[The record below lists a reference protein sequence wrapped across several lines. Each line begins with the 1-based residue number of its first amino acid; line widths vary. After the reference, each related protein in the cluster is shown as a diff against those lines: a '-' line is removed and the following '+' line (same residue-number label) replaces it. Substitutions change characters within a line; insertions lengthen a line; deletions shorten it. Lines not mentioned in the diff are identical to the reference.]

1 MCECEWD
8 VTESGVGREYSEV
21 LSKKKTVEDV
31 QFDLLQVK
39 RKEKKKNIR
48 ELSEMHMVVKIYT
61 HDE

>member
-39 RKEKKKNIR
+39 RKEKKKKHPRIIR
-48 ELSEMHMVVKIYT
+48 NAHGSEDLYSR
-61 HDE
+61 